1 MTVAEL
7 FNDPVEDVAT
17 NLPTVDP
24 DKNYLEELVGEGKKF
39 KDPVALA
46 RSKVESDR
54 HIAKLESELKAIRT
68 DMNSR
73 LSLEELVTKMSSVR
87 PVDAPPVSNGDALN
101 SNQNASTQLTP
112 EDLAKIVDERVSQ
125 ISAREQAKTNL
136 NTVKATLK
144 AAWGN
149 EFPVKLREK
158 AAELG
163 VGESFLND
171 LASSQPKAFLKLV
184 EIEKAPAPAVARD
197 TGSPLFGRQID
208 SSKQSNTPASDS
220 GFRGKS
226 YYNKLRAESPS
237 KFWDPKVQIE
247 MNNMAMRDP
256 DKYLSS

>member
-7 FNDPVEDVAT
+7 FNDPVEDVT
-17 NLPTVDP
+17 SLPVVDP
-24 DKNYLEELVGEGKKF
+24 DKNYLEELVGDGKKF

-54 HIAKLESELKAIRT
+54 HIAKLESELKAIRA

-73 LSLEELVTKMSSVR
+73 LSLEDLVTKMSSVR
-87 PVDAPPVSNGDALN
+87 PVEQPPVNNGDSSN

-125 ISAREQAKTNL
+125 LSAREQAKNNL
-136 NTVKATLK
+136 NTVKASLK
-144 AAWGN
+144 AAWGT

-163 VGESFLND
+163 VGETFLND
-171 LASSQPKAFLKLV
+171 LAASQPKAFLKLV
-184 EIEKAPAPAVARD
+184 EIEKAPAPAPARD
-197 TGSPLFGRQID
+197 TGSPLFGRQVD
-208 SSKQSNTPASDS
+208 SSKQSSTPASDP

-226 YYNKLRAESPS
+226 YYNQLRSQNPG
-237 KFWDPKVQIE
+237 KFWDPKVQLE
-247 MNNMAMRDP
+247 MNQMAMRDP
-256 DKYLSS
+256 EKYLSS